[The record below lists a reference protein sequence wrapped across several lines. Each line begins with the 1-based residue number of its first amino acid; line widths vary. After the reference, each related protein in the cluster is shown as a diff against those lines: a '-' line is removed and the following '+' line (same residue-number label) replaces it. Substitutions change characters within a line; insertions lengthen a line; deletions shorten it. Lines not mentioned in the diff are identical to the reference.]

1 MRPGCTLEKSIVILC
16 LISILYGCVPRRE
29 SDYRMPVFEQELAIA
44 PVQLCELSEYN
55 YIHSISVC
63 GDYLVMVA
71 YNLRTEQYLHLV
83 DKKTGEII
91 RSTGSRGRGPG
102 ELMGVPELSCDSGKI
117 FLYDRVSRKTNV
129 YDIEKLLL
137 GLSSYIET
145 IQENNPPLCS
155 MLYGPGGKRLL
166 IDNESYTKQDTI
178 TKPRIVLF
186 NGAHISTYEQYPLED
201 RRKTWFMY
209 SSPDITVSPDFKK
222 MAIAP
227 TGAGG
232 GAILERF
239 DMTDRIRI
247 RGIDNMIPVDFE
259 VEKGDI
265 VETANS
271 MYGFNNLTS
280 TERRIYGGMVDPG
293 ISLKEIREKKGYIF
307 PYVVEFDWNGK
318 AIRRFRLHYNVE
330 NLAVEK
336 DGSVL
341 YIVYGD
347 KNRNNYLGRIAL

>member
-1 MRPGCTLEKSIVILC
+1 MRSGCALEKSIVILC
-16 LISILYGCVPRRE
+16 LISILCGCVTRRE
-29 SDYRMPVFEQELAIA
+29 SDYRMSVFEQDLAIT
-44 PVQLCELSEYN
+44 PEQLCELSDYN
-55 YIHSISVC
+55 YRHSISVC
-63 GDYLVMVA
+63 GDYLIMVA

-91 RSTGSRGRGPG
+91 RSTASRGRGPG
-102 ELMGVPELSCDSGKI
+102 ELMSVPELSCDSGKI

-137 GLSSYIET
+137 DLNSYIES
-145 IQENNPPLCS
+145 IQENNPPLCC

-166 IDNESYTKQDTI
+166 IDNESYTKKDTI
-178 TKPRIVLF
+178 TKPRIVLY

-209 SSPDITVSPDFKK
+209 SSPDITVSPEFKK
-222 MAIAP
+222 MAITP

-239 DMTDRIRI
+239 DMTDKIRI
-247 RGIDNMIPVDFE
+247 RGIDYMIPVDFE
-259 VEKGDI
+259 VERGEI

-280 TERRIYGGMVDPG
+280 TERRIYGGMTDPE
-293 ISLKEIREKKGYIF
+293 ISLSEIREKKDHLF

-336 DGSVL
+336 DGRIL
-341 YIVYGD
+341 YIVYSD
-347 KNRNNYLGRIAL
+347 KDHINYLGRIPL